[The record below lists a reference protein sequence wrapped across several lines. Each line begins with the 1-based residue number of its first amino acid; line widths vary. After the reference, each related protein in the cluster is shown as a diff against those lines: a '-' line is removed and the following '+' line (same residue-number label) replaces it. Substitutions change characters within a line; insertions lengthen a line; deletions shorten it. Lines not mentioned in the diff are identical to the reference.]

1 MKHLHKNKSFFNLL
15 LARILINTGDSL
27 YYVATTWTV
36 LQWTHHSVLV
46 GLTNTLLMIPM
57 CISFL
62 FGPIVDAIAL
72 RKTLIITPILQFLI
86 LLTITFLYF
95 VGILNVYLLI
105 ILVTLAMFCAQ
116 IGYPAQSKAIP
127 ILVSNDALVKANSA
141 MSVAYQGTDVIMNA
155 LSGIIVATLSF
166 IPLYFGNSLIFLIAA
181 LFFMLIKWPVTQ
193 TESIYKGKYLNNL
206 KEGFQEVY
214 HSLLFLIAV
223 SSSILNFGLGILYTW
238 VPLKAN
244 YLGGS
249 FYFGL
254 LMSLLSLGLIVGSL
268 LAPYIKN
275 VNIGYG
281 KILIFLYLSSGLLLI
296 FINYVPNIIFMML
309 FPISFITISIGNVS
323 LVSIQ
328 QKVTPEKLL
337 ARITTI
343 ITSISAMTLP
353 LGSLS
358 SGVLIKY
365 LGLDYTLVLTGLIFI
380 IGSLIFYLSKPY
392 RSLPQIEKIEYKHIF
407 KNH

>member
-1 MKHLHKNKSFFNLL
+1 
-15 LARILINTGDSL
+15 
-27 YYVATTWTV
+27 
-36 LQWTHHSVLV
+36 
-46 GLTNTLLMIPM
+46 
-57 CISFL
+57 
-62 FGPIVDAIAL
+62 
-72 RKTLIITPILQFLI
+72 
-86 LLTITFLYF
+86 
-95 VGILNVYLLI
+95 
-105 ILVTLAMFCAQ
+105 
-116 IGYPAQSKAIP
+116 
-127 ILVSNDALVKANSA
+127 
-141 MSVAYQGTDVIMNA
+141 
-155 LSGIIVATLSF
+155 
-166 IPLYFGNSLIFLIAA
+166 
-181 LFFMLIKWPVTQ
+181 
-193 TESIYKGKYLNNL
+193 
-206 KEGFQEVY
+206 
-214 HSLLFLIAV
+214 
-223 SSSILNFGLGILYTW
+223 
-238 VPLKAN
+238 
-244 YLGGS
+244 
-249 FYFGL
+249 
-254 LMSLLSLGLIVGSL
+254 MSLLSLGLIVGSL

-365 LGLDYTLVLTGLIFI
+365 FDLDYTLVLTGLIFI